1 MRDAVVQRCTRRLSI
16 RVRRGRLGSPKPLLT
31 ITGSAHN
38 GGTLT
43 VGFVGTADSKVY
55 QWFRD
60 GAVVAGQTAT
70 TYSVGAGDVGHTN
83 TVSRRLHQRRRL
95 QRIHLLQRPRGVIMT
110 DTIFSVQDDS
120 GTVAQI
126 TLAPSP
132 SPALPF
138 AIEVGDTGR
147 YEGIPDNGVSTETFQ
162 SVEFAVVQTLD
173 DSPNQFS
180 VTAANANM
188 SDWPANGQITWL
200 TGANAA
206 EVSQVTRIDGA
217 NSYSSVEEFLRYL
230 AARGLSVPQTATTAQ
245 MRAALVQATDYLDQR
260 YRYAGIKLLQTM
272 GNNASVLNNS
282 MIYSTWLYPYNLSSA
297 LYLTPST
304 SKQSTMWPRQGVDR
318 QQRQH
323 GQRHPGGDP
332 RCVLP
337 ARASRARGNRSPA
350 RLRPDARRP
359 RRPRAWHHQEDRAA
373 GNQYP
378 IRHAARRQF
387 LRIVPADRPHA
398 QTGRAPVR
406 WRRPGSGAL
415 RPALSASCSYTLG
428 TVIWPRNST
437 IWTRGI
443 RQTNSSSF
451 SEWMQCCAG
460 PERPRKT
467 GPVASPLL
475 RTDRVK
481 KSTALSNPTDRNVI
495 MSALNEEVQALPR
508 MTSLTCSL

>member
-1 MRDAVVQRCTRRLSI
+1 
-16 RVRRGRLGSPKPLLT
+16 
-31 ITGSAHN
+31 
-38 GGTLT
+38 
-43 VGFVGTADSKVY
+43 
-55 QWFRD
+55 
-60 GAVVAGQTAT
+60 
-70 TYSVGAGDVGHTN
+70 
-83 TVSRRLHQRRRL
+83 
-95 QRIHLLQRPRGVIMT
+95 MT

-230 AARGLSVPQTATTAQ
+230 AARGLAVPQTATTAQ

-304 SKQSTMWPRQGVDR
+304 SKQSTMWPRQGVIDNS
-318 QQRQH
+318 
-323 GQRHPGGDP
+323 GNTVNGI
-332 RCVLP
+332 P
-337 ARASRARGNRSPA
+337 AAIQGACS
-350 RLRPDARRP
+350 L
-359 RRPRAWHHQEDRAA
+359 
-373 GNQYP
+373 
-378 IRHAARRQF
+378 
-387 LRIVPADRPHA
+387 L
-398 QTGRAPVR
+398 
-406 WRRPGSGAL
+406 AL
-415 RPALSASCSYTLG
+415 RVLAGTALQPDFDPTLG
-428 TVIWPRNST
+428 GQGGLV
-437 IWTRGI
+437 RGI
-443 RQTNSSSF
+443 TKKIGPLETSIQYDTQQGVNFFASF
-451 SEWMQCCAG
+451 PQIDRMLKQAG
-460 PERPRKT
+460 
-467 GPVASPLL
+467 LL
-475 RTDRVK
+475 FAGGGRVVV
-481 KSTALSNPTDRNVI
+481 R
-495 MSALNEEVQALPR
+495 
-508 MTSLTCSL
+508 